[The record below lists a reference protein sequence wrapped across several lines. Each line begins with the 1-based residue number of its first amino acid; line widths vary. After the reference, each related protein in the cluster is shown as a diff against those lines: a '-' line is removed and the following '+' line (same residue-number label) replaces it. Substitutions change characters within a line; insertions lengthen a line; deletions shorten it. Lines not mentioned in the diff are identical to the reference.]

1 MPVRAVARSA
11 GGERARSLDKRAV
24 TSRMPEGHL
33 VSREVLSWS
42 ARRSP
47 PSTSTTHNLVGY
59 VMPHIRLE
67 LHLPLAL
74 SAHHP
79 LQVGVGSSL
88 FAADPA
94 VFQLREM
101 ALEEADLVLVR
112 CTGHIRRTSLDAE
125 MIKHG
130 ALVDRCCGLWD
141 QLRAPHVT
149 VPFCS
154 AVDGDLG
161 TLLGVC
167 VARVLVR
174 RGQVDVG
181 SHGSRAVDV
190 VLVRTDLIRP
200 RPLIQIGGRGEIIEA
215 TVPEDSAFG
224 SVSIVV
230 PTSEETRRMY
240 LRRQR

>member
-24 TSRMPEGHL
+24 ASRMPEGHL
-33 VSREVLSWS
+33 VSREV
-42 ARRSP
+42 
-47 PSTSTTHNLVGY
+47 NLVGY

-88 FAADPA
+88 LSADPA

-130 ALVDRCCGLWD
+130 ALVNRCCGLWD

-215 TVPEDSAFG
+215 TVPEDSACGDNANKRAQDG
-224 SVSIVV
+224 S
-230 PTSEETRRMY
+230 PP
-240 LRRQR
+240 